1 MSFETWRSWW
11 TSNLWAGWEEWLFD
25 SQRSWATRVRRANCN
40 FWHEL
45 LQNVVYVPP
54 ATKRGV
60 LVNFTRSC
68 RRIDGTLISLS
79 VHRFSCFRGKFGLQN
94 ELGKL
99 SHAASNSSNC
109 TSRVSGLICFS
120 QLVYISRYCL
130 FARTT
135 FRDEGYYVNASF
147 TRQMGRKKQGS
158 SPLFPHH
165 FQKQLFVFVHH
176 PSRAGRQEGFLPF
189 PMPLPW
195 ERKQLWRAG
204 SFVKTATTSLS
215 STGHP
220 AAADARLPVTCER
233 LSWWISVDPSFHAE
247 FATFQL

>member
-1 MSFETWRSWW
+1 M
-11 TSNLWAGWEEWLFD
+11 
-25 SQRSWATRVRRANCN
+25 
-40 FWHEL
+40 
-45 LQNVVYVPP
+45 YVPP

-60 LVNFTRSC
+60 LLNFTRSC

-147 TRQMGRKKQGS
+147 TRQMGRKNEGAHRCFPIIFKNSYSFSFTIHHAPGDRRDFCRFRCRCPGKES
-158 SPLFPHH
+158 SF
-165 FQKQLFVFVHH
+165 
-176 PSRAGRQEGFLPF
+176 
-189 PMPLPW
+189 
-195 ERKQLWRAG
+195 
-204 SFVKTATTSLS
+204 
-215 STGHP
+215 
-220 AAADARLPVTCER
+220 DARDR
-233 LSWWISVDPSFHAE
+233 LSKRRRRASRRRAIPL
-247 FATFQL
+247 QLMPGSR